1 MWSSKSFGSCLKYGF
16 FQLLIRLRLGSLA
29 RMAIFPISLYYSVKP
44 SVRKKAACY
53 LQRRFPEANKREIF
67 IHTIRLYHNFA
78 NILFDR
84 MVAGAG
90 HELPILHDYDT
101 LSLMREILDKGKGC
115 IVVGAHFGCWQTG
128 LSGLTALGKP
138 IGVVFWQEEKIEHLY
153 FHYENEVRII
163 NANGGLSS
171 ILEMRNLLGQNG
183 ILCIMGDRMTP
194 GDKYSARVRFL
205 GGTIEIP
212 TFPYLLS
219 KKTGAPVIHAASI
232 RQNGKIAGLPSVI
245 NPCADNAAAV
255 FARYLENLV
264 ARYPH
269 DFFNFHDMWGE
280 NNAKR

>member
-1 MWSSKSFGSCLKYGF
+1 MWSSKSLGSCFKYGF
-16 FQLLIRLRLGSLA
+16 FQLFVRMRLGSLA
-29 RMAIFPISLYYSVKP
+29 RKIIFPISLYYAMRP
-44 SVRKKAACY
+44 SVRKKAAYY
-53 LQRRFPEANKREIF
+53 LGRRFPEANKREMF
-67 IHTIRLYHNFA
+67 IHTIRLYYNFA

-84 MVAGAG
+84 IVVGTG
-90 HELPILHDYDT
+90 HKLPILHDNDT
-101 LSLMREILDKGKGC
+101 LVLMREILAKGKGC

-128 LSGLTALGKP
+128 LLGLSEFEKP
-138 IGVVFWQEEKIEHLY
+138 IGVVFWQEEKIEHSY

-171 ILEMRNLLGQNG
+171 ILEMRNLLRQNG

-245 NPCADNAAAV
+245 NPDIDNAPEV
-255 FARYLENLV
+255 FVKYLENLV

-269 DFFNFHDMWGE
+269 DFFNFYDMWGE
-280 NNAKR
+280 DNAKG